1 MQPEASALTAAA
13 ASEDKVH
20 EVSNWTRQDYEHQGA
35 RSSHLSRRRRF
46 RSMFTRTP
54 AKTEDW
60 TKPCKALQGQHDSRA
75 RRTPRKMAL
84 LNGSYKQN
92 LRFKSHITSN
102 TTDETSQG
110 VWLYSPTV
118 LKGTAQRHKSFLS
131 SSARGTSCMQISLP

>member
-1 MQPEASALTAAA
+1 MNTKEREAAIYQDGV
-13 ASEDKVH
+13 ASGPC
-20 EVSNWTRQDYEHQGA
+20 SQEHLQK
-35 RSSHLSRRRRF
+35 
-46 RSMFTRTP
+46 P
-54 AKTEDW
+54 KTG
-60 TKPCKALQGQHDSRA
+60 PSRA
-75 RRTPRKMAL
+75 KLYKANMIQGPGEPHERKMAL